1 MKRAGKGSIWEYRIK
16 GVKQAIG
23 THEEIA
29 NELNINILSLRTRCA
44 NLKSHEMILIKDSR
58 PTYKMIINNI
68 IISKGTV
75 KEISDETNWSYS
87 HLINV
92 AKGQRKSKEFE
103 LIRVG

>member
-16 GVKQAIG
+16 GIKQAIG

-29 NELNINILSLRTRCA
+29 NELNINILSLRTRCT
-44 NLKSHEMILIKDSR
+44 NLKTHEMILIKDSR
-58 PTYKMIINNI
+58 PTYKMIINNEVI
-68 IISKGTV
+68 DEGTV
-75 KEISDETNWSYS
+75 KEISDKQPWSYS

-92 AKGQRKSKEFE
+92 AKGQRKSKDFE